1 MISSSVSHSL
11 RRRVRPLLPATLV
24 LALAA
29 CASSGG
35 LQPQGRLLD
44 ADSLH
49 SERTLA
55 TSDLSVAGFPASDWW
70 RAFGDPQ
77 LDALVAEGL
86 AGHPSLD
93 AADARLR
100 QAQAQAGIA
109 HADRL
114 PSLSVSGG
122 YTGVRLPESMV
133 GEEMGGRYMGS
144 GQVAFDFSYGIDLWG
159 GKRASWEAAVD
170 AVHAAAVDAQAARLA
185 LSSGIVQAY
194 VELDRAWRS
203 NDVAEQELERA
214 RKTLQLVRQRRAAG
228 IDSELQVRQAEAR
241 IPAAQ
246 QQLQAAQQQIDA
258 ARTALAAL
266 VGQGPDRGLGIER
279 PQALNAAALQLPG
292 VLPSELLGR
301 RPDIVAAR
309 WRVEAAGKQIK
320 VARTKFYPSFNLT
333 ALAGVVAPNVGDLLR
348 SSSTFAYLGPALSLP
363 IFEGGRLRANL
374 AGADAQYDLAV
385 AGYNQAV
392 VDALREV
399 ADQVNAVRSLEQQ
412 AQSQQQAVATANAAF
427 DLAGQR
433 YRAGIGNYL
442 DVLSA
447 QSQLLGAQQALTA
460 LHSQQL
466 LAATRLTR
474 ALGGGFE
481 PPADGAAAPAASS
494 SSVSTHS

>member
-1 MISSSVSHSL
+1 MILFPELHPL
-11 RRRVRPLLPATLV
+11 PRRARPLLAATLL

-29 CASSGG
+29 CASNGG

-44 ADSLH
+44 DASLH

-55 TSDLSVAGFPASDWW
+55 TRDLAVAAFPARDWW
-70 RAFGDPQ
+70 RGFGDPQ
-77 LDALVAEGL
+77 LDALVAEAL

-109 HADRL
+109 RADRR

-133 GEEMGGRYMGS
+133 GDEMGGHYMGS
-144 GQVAFDFSYGIDLWG
+144 GQVAFDFSYGFDLWG

-170 AVHAAAVDAQAARLA
+170 GVHAAAIDAQAARLN
-185 LSSGIVQAY
+185 LSAGVVRAY
-194 VELDRAWRS
+194 VELDRAWHA
-203 NDVAEQELERA
+203 NDIAEQELERA
-214 RKTLQLVRQRRAAG
+214 EKTLQLVHQRRAAG
-228 IDSELQVRQAEAR
+228 IDGELQVRQAEVR

-246 QQLQAAQQQIDA
+246 QQLQAAQQQVDA

-266 VGQGPDRGLGIER
+266 LGQGPDRGLHIER

-301 RPDIVAAR
+301 RPDVVAAR

-320 VARTKFYPSFNLT
+320 VAETRFYPSFNLT
-333 ALAGVVAPNVGDLLR
+333 ALAGVVAPGVGDLLK

-363 IFEGGRLRANL
+363 IFDGGRLRANL

-385 AGYNQAV
+385 AGYNQVV
-392 VDALREV
+392 VDALHEV

-412 AQSQQQAVATANAAF
+412 VQSQQQALDTAGAAF
-427 DLAGQR
+427 ELASQR
-433 YRAGIGNYL
+433 YRAGIGSYL
-442 DVLSA
+442 DVLSVQA
-447 QSQLLGAQQALTA
+447 QLLAAQQALTA
-460 LHSQQL
+460 LHAQQL
-466 LAATRLTR
+466 LAATRLSQ

-481 PPADGAAAPAASS
+481 PDADVSLSP
-494 SSVSTHS
+494 SSVSPHS

>member
-1 MISSSVSHSL
+1 MISFSPFPSL
-11 RRRVRPLLPATLV
+11 RRRARPLLPATLV

-44 ADSLH
+44 AGDLH

-86 AGHPSLD
+86 AGHPGLD

-100 QAQAQAGIA
+100 QAQAQAGVTR
-109 HADRL
+109 ADRL

-144 GQVAFDFSYGIDLWG
+144 GQVAFDFSYGFDLWG

-170 AVHAAAVDAQAARLA
+170 AVHAATIDAQAARLR

-194 VELDRAWRS
+194 VELDRAWRG

-214 RKTLQLVRQRRAAG
+214 QKTLQLVRQRRAAG
-228 IDSELQVRQAEAR
+228 IDSDLQVRQAEAR
-241 IPAAQ
+241 VPAAQ

-266 VGQGPDRGLGIER
+266 VGQGPDRGLAIER
-279 PQALNAAALQLPG
+279 PQALDAAALQLPG

-301 RPDIVAAR
+301 RPDVVAAR

-320 VARTKFYPSFNLT
+320 AAKAKFYPSFNLT
-333 ALAGVVAPNVGDLLR
+333 ALAGVVAPNVGDLLK

-385 AGYNQAV
+385 ATYNQAV
-392 VDALREV
+392 IDALREV
-399 ADQVNAVRSLEQQ
+399 ADQVNAVRSLEHQ
-412 AQSQQQAVATANAAF
+412 AQSQRQAVATAASAF

-433 YRAGIGNYL
+433 YRAGVGNYL

-460 LHSQQL
+460 LHAQQL
-466 LAATRLTR
+466 LAAARLSQ

-481 PPADGAAAPAASS
+481 PSADGVAAPASS
-494 SSVSTHS
+494 SSPVSTHS